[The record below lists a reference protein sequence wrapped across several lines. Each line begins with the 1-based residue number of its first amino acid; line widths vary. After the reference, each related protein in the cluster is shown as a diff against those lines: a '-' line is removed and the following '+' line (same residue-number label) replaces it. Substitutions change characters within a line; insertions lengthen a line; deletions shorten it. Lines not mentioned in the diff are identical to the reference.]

1 MNYSQSVIKAQ
12 HAKLIVGYTKQVEK
26 IYQYAYRRCKQ
37 KHAITKDF
45 DTNKDFVIEN
55 EGFASETLPL
65 GASRANKRIG
75 RLLQTGMK
83 STLLG
88 PLHTLMI

>member
-1 MNYSQSVIKAQ
+1 MYR
-12 HAKLIVGYTKQVEK
+12 
-26 IYQYAYRRCKQ
+26 YAYRRYKQ

-65 GASRANKRIG
+65 GASRANKRI
-75 RLLQTGMK
+75 RSTVTDRDEVDPTGAITHIDDLEK
-83 STLLG
+83 WIEVKVLSIFFFFFFFVKT
-88 PLHTLMI
+88 